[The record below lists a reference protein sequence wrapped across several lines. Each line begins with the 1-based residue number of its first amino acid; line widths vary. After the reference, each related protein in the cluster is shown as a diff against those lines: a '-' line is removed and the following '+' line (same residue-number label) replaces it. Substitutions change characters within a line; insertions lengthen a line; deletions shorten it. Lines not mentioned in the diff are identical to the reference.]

1 MATFEP
7 RAAPQLT
14 PSLSITFTTRF
25 RQIIIKLTAALRVNS
40 EDGLAILSYRWEEE
54 HHLTFECALACLSFW
69 QDSTQQ
75 SVYDNTARGVVDS
88 SLAGYNATI
97 FAYGQTGTGKV
108 CISLSF

>member
-40 EDGLAILSYRWEEE
+40 EDGLAKEE
-54 HHLTFECALACLSFW
+54 HYLTFECALACLSFW